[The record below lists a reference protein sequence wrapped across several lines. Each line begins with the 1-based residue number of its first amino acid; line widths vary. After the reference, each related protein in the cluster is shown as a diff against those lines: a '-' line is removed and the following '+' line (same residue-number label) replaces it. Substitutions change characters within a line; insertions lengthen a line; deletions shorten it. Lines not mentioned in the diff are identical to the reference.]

1 MGSDEL
7 LMRRALELARR
18 GLGTT
23 WPNPMVGAVLVRD
36 GQVIGEGYHR
46 FAGGPHA
53 EIDALQQC
61 SVDPTG
67 ATMYVTLEPCCHHAR
82 TGPCSRAVID
92 AGIRRVVV
100 GTLDPNPKVAGCGVT
115 AMRDTGIGVTV
126 GVLPVA
132 CTELNAVYFTA
143 RARRRPHITLKSATD
158 LYGRTATRTGESQW
172 ITGEAGRAHAHRQ
185 RSLTQ
190 AIAVGSGTA
199 LADNPRLTARGG
211 GSAHRSPVRVLFD
224 SRLSVPANFN
234 LFADDGVPVLVYTT
248 ARGLEAPASGAP
260 DHRAE
265 VVVCGD
271 GPRVDLAL
279 AMADLD
285 RREVVDLLVEGGAT
299 LAGAMV
305 DAGLFDRVM
314 LYIAAR
320 VIGGDE
326 APGPLKG
333 RGVDQLAATAAME
346 FTDIERLGTDLVLT
360 ARRPLEVP
368 CSRV

>member
-1 MGSDEL
+1 MGPDEQ
-7 LMRRALELARR
+7 LMRRAIELARR
-18 GLGTT
+18 GHGTT
-23 WPNPMVGAVLVRD
+23 WPNPMVGALLVRD

-61 SVDPTG
+61 SVDPAG
-67 ATMYVTLEPCCHHAR
+67 ATLIVTLEPCCHQNR
-82 TGPCSRAVID
+82 TGPCTQAVID
-92 AGIRRVVV
+92 AGIRRVVI
-100 GTLDPNPKVAGCGVT
+100 GTLDPNPRVAGCGV
-115 AMRDTGIGVTV
+115 AALRGAGIGVTV
-126 GVLPVA
+126 GVLPA
-132 CTELNAVYFTA
+132 SCTELNAVYFTA
-143 RARRRPHITLKSATD
+143 RARQRPHITLKSATD

-172 ITGEAGRAHAHRQ
+172 ITGEAGRAHAHRM
-185 RSLTQ
+185 RALTQ

-199 LADNPRLTARGG
+199 LADNPRLTARGSG
-211 GSAHRSPVRVLFD
+211 GAGRSPTRVLFD
-224 SRLSVPANFN
+224 SRLSVPADFN
-234 LFADDGVPVLVYTT
+234 LFADDGVPVIVYTT
-248 ARGLEAPASGAP
+248 ARGLESPVSSSP

-265 VVVCGD
+265 VVICGD

-279 AMADLD
+279 AMADLE

-305 DAGLFDRVM
+305 DAGLFDKVM

-320 VIGGDE
+320 VIGGDQ

-333 RGVDQLAATAAME
+333 AGVEQLAATPVME
-346 FTDIERLGTDLVLT
+346 FTEVERLGTDLVLT

-368 CSRV
+368 CSPA